1 MDTTG
6 TFANSSAITRDPLSQ
21 AVPPIEVSTVFFPAA
36 VHSATLGDAPDI
48 IIMSRDNVFFYC
60 RQSLLRQKST
70 NMFGQVLPSASS
82 STPPFVT
89 TWSIP
94 VGQSTWDGTM
104 SSPSTTASVWIA
116 QTVPQQRGST
126 FIAYVDEP
134 SEVLNIILH
143 IVYETPVAHH
153 GPSLNLIDQALS
165 RLSKYGIQAPP
176 VNRGSDVWTLLLNF
190 GHRDPVRVY
199 AIAASHAIEPI
210 CIAASELTLKVALDV
225 VTEEDAL
232 KMGAVFLRRLL
243 FLHLGRQQALK
254 RIILEPPMA
263 HKASQTCSIADRQL
277 IEQRWSLGV
286 ADLIVQDASHNTPV
300 DALIGAFGPVVNSS
314 RCDVCRENIR
324 ERITQ
329 VMKDW
334 DGIRRTI

>member
-1 MDTTG
+1 
-6 TFANSSAITRDPLSQ
+6 
-21 AVPPIEVSTVFFPAA
+21 
-36 VHSATLGDAPDI
+36 
-48 IIMSRDNVFFYC
+48 
-60 RQSLLRQKST
+60 
-70 NMFGQVLPSASS
+70 MFGQVLPSASS
-82 STPPFVT
+82 STPPFAT

-94 VGQSTWDGTM
+94 VGQYTWDGTM

-210 CIAASELTLKVALDV
+210 CIAASELTLKV
-225 VTEEDAL
+225 
-232 KMGAVFLRRLL
+232 GRFLSP
-243 FLHLGRQQALK
+243 FAIK
-254 RIILEPPMA
+254 
-263 HKASQTCSIADRQL
+263 DFQL
-277 IEQRWSLGV
+277 NRTS
-286 ADLIVQDASHNTPV
+286 AFC
-300 DALIGAFGPVVNSS
+300 IGGS
-314 RCDVCRENIR
+314 RCGHRRGCLE
-324 ERITQ
+324 
-329 VMKDW
+329 
-334 DGIRRTI
+334 DGGCILKTPLVFASWSPTSTCVSDSSKYRCKQ